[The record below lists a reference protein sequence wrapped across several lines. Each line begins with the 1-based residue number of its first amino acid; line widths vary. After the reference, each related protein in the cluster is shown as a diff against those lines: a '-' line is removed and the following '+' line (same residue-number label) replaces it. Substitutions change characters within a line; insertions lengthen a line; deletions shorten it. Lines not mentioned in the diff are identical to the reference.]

1 MIIFQITK
9 KKLMAPPTTLLP
21 LYSVVWA
28 RQKGYPPW
36 PAVITAS
43 PLTGHWVLGLGRK
56 RKYHCTFLAWNKEWS
71 WLEKESLKPFTRE
84 VGEARHKKTMV
95 KNSKIA
101 QALKQAIELGL
112 KILIEPNKVD
122 DYLVMEDKEID
133 VEEKFVERLLSEIV
147 DDVGVGEELVEGEP
161 NQEEMFVDSIL
172 EETVF
177 EEISLKEKNILKWEF
192 GRKKFDV

>member
-1 MIIFQITK
+1 
-9 KKLMAPPTTLLP
+9 MAPPTTLLP
-21 LYSVVWA
+21 LSSVVWA

-95 KNSKIA
+95 KSSQIA

-112 KILIEPNKVD
+112 KILKEPNKVD
-122 DYLVMEDKEID
+122 DYLVKEEDKEID
-133 VEEKFVERLLSEIV
+133 VEEKFVERLLSETV
-147 DDVGVGEELVEGEP
+147 DEMSLGEELAESEP

-177 EEISLKEKNILKWEF
+177 EEISLKEKNILKWEL
-192 GRKKFDV
+192 GSMKCDV